1 MKKIILLLLLLNVLF
16 GCNKKK
22 ESYDMKGKVTK
33 VADGDTFTI
42 RSDGNN
48 YRIRMYG
55 IDAPESD
62 QKHGK
67 EASNYLS
74 NIIMNK
80 EVNIKIMDKDQYD
93 RIVGKVFYNERD
105 INKMMLESGNAWYY
119 EFHAKN
125 ETEYRDAHE
134 NARNMKKG
142 LWNNPKPENPRNYRN
157 KKRKSN

>member
-1 MKKIILLLLLLNVLF
+1 MKKIILLLLILNVLF
-16 GCNKKK
+16 GCNNQK
-22 ESYDMKGKVTK
+22 ENYDMKGTVTK
-33 VADGDTFTI
+33 IADGDTLTI
-42 RSDGNN
+42 RSNGKY

-67 EASNYLS
+67 EAGDYLS
-74 NIIMNK
+74 SIIMDK
-80 EVNIKIMDKDQYD
+80 EVSIKIMDKDQYD

-105 INKMMLESGNAWYY
+105 INKVMLESGNAWYY

-125 ETEYRDAHE
+125 ETEYRNAYE

-142 LWNNPKPENPRNYRN
+142 LWNSPKPENPRNHRN
-157 KKRKSN
+157 KKRRSN